1 MLPRHATLEL
11 IAWIRSNLPK
21 QKGHREVHYSYQR
34 PFTICNDRKRYSR
47 RPAQSQHT
55 AQNQWPSNLI
65 KVMHF
70 HYNTAY
76 HYYTTLIF
84 VHSGY
89 INLRL
94 GSLRPLGSSGFDWSC
109 SAVAH
114 ETEAWGDRAYHLSFD
129 SSTVYPSDSPYHR
142 WDSFPVRCLVILIYL

>member
-1 MLPRHATLEL
+1 
-11 IAWIRSNLPK
+11 
-21 QKGHREVHYSYQR
+21 
-34 PFTICNDRKRYSR
+34 
-47 RPAQSQHT
+47 
-55 AQNQWPSNLI
+55 
-65 KVMHF
+65 MHF
-70 HYNTAY
+70 HYNTAH

-84 VHSGY
+84 AHRGY
-89 INLRL
+89 IDLRL

-142 WDSFPVRCLVILIYL
+142 WDGFPVRCLVILITKNGQF